1 LGILGTTVRL
11 KERLTL
17 HGKDEFAASRDA
29 DRRTFT
35 ARHVVILL
43 SWGFWTYLT
52 HTGFIARGSG
62 ATVFEVPEGAV
73 LAVISVLSLSL
84 GPLSASVIVVTLES
98 DFSGSFLPLLG
109 SFALADDCWLVLSG
123 AASHRRP
130 AYPPPKAMVIA
141 RRYANKAGI

>member
-1 LGILGTTVRL
+1 MR
-11 KERLTL
+11 E
-17 HGKDEFAASRDA
+17 A
-29 DRRTFT
+29 
-35 ARHVVILL
+35 
-43 SWGFWTYLT
+43 
-52 HTGFIARGSG
+52 SG
-62 ATVFEVPEGAV
+62 ATLFEVPEGAV

-123 AASHRRP
+123 AKSHRRP
-130 AYPPPKAMVIA
+130 AYPPPKAMAIA